1 MGIAEITPGIS
12 GATIA
17 GLFNVYKDF
26 VTFLNVFNPFKIK
39 PNLKYFLKEINFNF
53 IIPLLFGMAISIY
66 LSAFAVDF
74 LRKNYLYELKIFL
87 SAVMLIAVIKNCGFD
102 QSFKDSLKY
111 LFDFILGL
119 LIAIVIALSLVEL
132 DFNNSFLLVLAG
144 LLAFAAFLLP
154 GISGSLVLV
163 ILGVYGNVTTAIK
176 DIDLIFL
183 APFIVGMVISFLALP
198 AQIIKRINDNEIK
211 TKVFFSG
218 GHNKDSRINTLCAI
232 SLFLPV
238 TKVNL
243 SLLIQLGG

>member
-12 GATIA
+12 GATVA

-26 VTFLNVFNPFKIK
+26 VTFLNVFNPLKIK
-39 PNLKYFLKEINFNF
+39 PNFKYFYKEINFNF

-66 LSAFAVDF
+66 LSAFAVDY

-144 LLAFAAFLLP
+144 LLAFTAFLLP
-154 GISGSLVLV
+154 GRSGSLVLV
-163 ILGVYGNVTTAIK
+163 IFGVYGNVTTAIK

-198 AQIIKRINDNEIK
+198 AQIIKRINDNEVK

-218 GHNKDSRINTLCAI
+218 
-232 SLFLPV
+232 
-238 TKVNL
+238 
-243 SLLIQLGG
+243 LIFGSIPAVWLHLV

>member
-1 MGIAEITPGIS
+1 MSKFSYKFFAGFCMGIAEITPGIS

-39 PNLKYFLKEINFNF
+39 PNFKYFYKEINFNF

-66 LSAFAVDF
+66 LSAFAIDY
-74 LRKNYLYELKIFL
+74 LRKSYLYELKIFL
-87 SAVMLIAVIKNCGFD
+87 SVVMVIAVIKNCGLD
-102 QSFKDSLKY
+102 QSFYDSFKH

-176 DIDLIFL
+176 DIDLMFL

-198 AQIIKRINDNEIK
+198 AQIIKRINENEVK

-218 GHNKDSRINTLCAI
+218 
-232 SLFLPV
+232 
-238 TKVNL
+238 
-243 SLLIQLGG
+243 LILGSIPAVWLHLV

>member
-26 VTFLNVFNPFKIK
+26 VNFLNVFNPLKIK
-39 PNLKYFLKEINFNF
+39 PNLSYFYKEINFSF
-53 IIPLLFGMAISIY
+53 IIPLLLGMAISIY
-66 LSAFAVDF
+66 LSAFAVDY

-163 ILGVYGNVTTAIK
+163 ILGVYGNVTAAIK
-176 DIDLIFL
+176 DIDVIFL
-183 APFIVGMVISFLALP
+183 MPFIMGMVISFLIIP
-198 AQIIKRINDNEIK
+198 AQIIKRINNNLVK

-218 GHNKDSRINTLCAI
+218 
-232 SLFLPV
+232 
-238 TKVNL
+238 
-243 SLLIQLGG
+243 LILGSIPAVWIHLN

>member
-144 LLAFAAFLLP
+144 LLAFAA
-154 GISGSLVLV
+154 LVLV

-218 GHNKDSRINTLCAI
+218 
-232 SLFLPV
+232 
-238 TKVNL
+238 
-243 SLLIQLGG
+243 LILGSIPAVWLHLV

>member
-26 VTFLNVFNPFKIK
+26 VNFLNVFNPFKIK

-66 LSAFAVDF
+66 LSAFAVDY

-102 QSFKDSLKY
+102 QYIKDSLRY

-218 GHNKDSRINTLCAI
+218 
-232 SLFLPV
+232 
-238 TKVNL
+238 
-243 SLLIQLGG
+243 LILGSIPAVWLHLV

>member
-39 PNLKYFLKEINFNF
+39 PNFKYFYKEINFNF

-66 LSAFAVDF
+66 LSAFAIDY
-74 LRKNYLYELKIFL
+74 LRKSYLYELKIFL
-87 SAVMLIAVIKNCGFD
+87 SVVMFIAVIKNCGLD
-102 QSFKDSLKY
+102 QSFYDSFKH

-176 DIDLIFL
+176 DIDLMFL

-198 AQIIKRINDNEIK
+198 AQIIKRINENEVK

-218 GHNKDSRINTLCAI
+218 
-232 SLFLPV
+232 
-238 TKVNL
+238 
-243 SLLIQLGG
+243 LILGSIPAVWLHLV